1 MAGWVYILS
10 NPAMPGLFKVG
21 YTDRDPFSRAKEISQ
36 ATGVPFDFIVEYQI
50 YVSHPYE
57 LEQKTHKLLHNHR
70 VNNNR
75 EFFNCSYE
83 DVVETIRVAINDL
96 YKHIDNFVF
105 GSESSYKTEKDILEK
120 KLIEKQNAIKKALE
134 EKRFKI
140 EQAVRYEKEKLDKF
154 ILSLEREEKQKIAEI
169 EKKFVKPPFVKELIA
184 TIVITA
190 LAFGIFLTAFLPFSL
205 PIPGLLKLP
214 VAIIYYYIPYKIYK
228 KLRTFLPEFA
238 DEQKQN
244 ELKKINALY
253 KTQKQSSYVN
263 YEKTINQIK
272 ENNQ

>member
-1 MAGWVYILS
+1 MAGGGYILS
-10 NPAMPGLFKVG
+10 NTAMPGLFKVG

-105 GSESSYKTEKDILEK
+105 GSESSYKTEKEILDK
-120 KLIEKQNAIKKALE
+120 KLIEKQNAIKRALE

-154 ILSLEREEKQKIAEI
+154 ISSLELEEKQKIAEI

-184 TIVITA
+184 TIVITV
-190 LAFGIFLTAFLPFSL
+190 LAFGIFLPFGLIRS
-205 PIPGLLKLP
+205 PIPGLLILP
-214 VAIIYYYIPYKIYK
+214 IAIIYYYISYKIYE
-228 KLRTFLPEFA
+228 KLRIFLPEFA

-244 ELKKINALY
+244 ELKKINTLY